1 MFKFSS
7 GGLALGLLFLLA
19 GTTGCNLVSG
29 PTGNTDTDQKVTLRA
44 LPADFSTRK
53 AVCYSGY
60 RDVNGGPLTVEQIDA
75 DLALLDAAG
84 FRLLRVFGSNN
95 DMVKTLLAEIQ
106 AKNYDMKVQLGIW
119 IDRGKAVSDAANQAE
134 IAAGVA
140 LANQYPTV
148 VATVSV
154 GNEKMVDWNTW
165 APAPAQDMIAYIKQV
180 RALVDQPV
188 TTDDNWA
195 VFANDQGKYPM
206 TDDLLA
212 SLDYVTIHTYPIAD
226 TKYDLFDWKQTAV
239 ATDLRAAAM
248 IDASIAKAKGDYQA
262 VRDYMVRR
270 GFAATPIAIGETGWK
285 AVVTDGEEGRAHPVN
300 QKLYYDR
307 LAAWTD
313 GPKAIFYFEAF
324 DETWKA
330 GDDGWGL
337 WDVNRNPRYVLT
349 GSGYTSADAV
359 YYKPIEPN
367 GTITKNN
374 YLVYADLL
382 VADATTAIP
391 TVAARWDGW
400 DNGKTA
406 LGSEKTLA
414 AQEDGMEGVKYME
427 ISPVPAVWGW
437 GMALSAPATDDLTEF
452 NATGHL
458 KFSLKTTYAGKLE
471 VGFFTKGDGT
481 VIKGNADVYLPI
493 ASGQYGFVNDGAWHE
508 VSIPIADIAAKAAPA
523 YNEPPT
529 AKMNLQLVSSPFT
542 IADRY
547 ATTGNTLAADQKTV
561 KLSVDNIRWTRN

>member
-1 MFKFSS
+1 MTMFRRGAS
-7 GGLALGLLFLLA
+7 ALVFLLA
-19 GTTGCNLVSG
+19 SASITSCNLLDAKPDSR
-29 PTGNTDTDQKVTLRA
+29 NTDPKVTLRA
-44 LPADFSTRK
+44 LPADFSSRK

-60 RDVNGGPLTVEQIDA
+60 RDVNGGVLTVEQIDA
-75 DLALLDAAG
+75 DLALLNGAG

-95 DMVKTLLAEIQ
+95 DMVKTLLARIE
-106 AKNYDMKVQLGIW
+106 AKDYDMKVQLGIW
-119 IDRGKAVSDAANQAE
+119 IDRSKAVSDAANQAE
-134 IAAGVA
+134 IQAGVA
-140 LANQYPTV
+140 LADQYPSI

-165 APAPAQDMIAYIKQV
+165 APAPAKDMIEYIKQV
-180 RALVDQPV
+180 RDLVDQPV

-195 VFANDQGKYPM
+195 VFANDAGKYPL

-212 SLDYVTIHTYPIAD
+212 VLDYVTIHTYPIAD
-226 TKYDLFDWKQTAV
+226 AKYDLFDWKQTAV
-239 ATDLRAAAM
+239 AAELRAAAM
-248 IDASIAKAKGDYQA
+248 IDASIAKAKSDYQA

-270 GFAATPIAIGETGWK
+270 GLSSTPIVIGETGWK
-285 AVVTDGEEGRAHPVN
+285 AVVTDGEVGRAHPVN

-349 GSGYTSADAV
+349 GTGYTAADAV
-359 YYKPIEPN
+359 YYKPIVPN
-367 GTITKNN
+367 GTITKNT
-374 YLVYADLL
+374 YLVYADVLA
-382 VADATTAIP
+382 ADDATAIP
-391 TVAARWDGW
+391 TEAPRWDGW
-400 DNGKTA
+400 ENGKTA

-414 AQEDGMEGVKYME
+414 VNEAGMEEVKYME
-427 ISPVPAVWGW
+427 ITPAPAVWGW

-452 NATGHL
+452 KAAGHL

-481 VIKGNADVYLPI
+481 AIIGNADVYLAI

-523 YNEPPT
+523 YNEPLT